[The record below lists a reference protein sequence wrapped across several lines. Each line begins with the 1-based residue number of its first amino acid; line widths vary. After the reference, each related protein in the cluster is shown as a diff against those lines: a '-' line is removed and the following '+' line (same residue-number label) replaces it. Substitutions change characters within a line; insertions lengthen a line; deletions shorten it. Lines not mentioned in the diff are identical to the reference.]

1 MMRCVFGWKVEDSQ
15 ILLLDLEKYDSEV
28 GLLLKAAEKT
38 ENWKLNEYMMCDMS
52 VDATWI
58 ELMVQ

>member
-1 MMRCVFGWKVEDSQ
+1 M
-15 ILLLDLEKYDSEV
+15 LDVEKYDTEV
-28 GLLLKAAEKT
+28 GLFLKAAEKT